1 MIDSRRCIPR
11 MSHARPRLGSKVG
24 LSAWES
30 VQSGPS
36 IWADLRNGLSV
47 SDRESTRFTP
57 VNGPLMARR
66 PDHAGPPFRV
76 IARTVEGMAPYPGQ
90 ASCLA
95 LNCWPECF
103 RRLTV
108 NGGRR
113 PFPKETRSAVDGEG
127 KYATIQGPSLAAS
140 PATQPLDPQFHVRR
154 TSTPQNRSLSTSRST
169 RWPTWTGRR
178 FVPHRLPSRQLRH
191 SRPSLIAPRA
201 SHRSELAFGRP
212 SWSSVAAPR

>member
-1 MIDSRRCIPR
+1 MTGIEP
-11 MSHARPRLGSKVG
+11 A

-30 VQSGPS
+30 APSGPVT
-36 IWADLRNGLSV
+36 WPDLRDEV
-47 SDRESTRFTP
+47 SASDCERPLVTG

-90 ASCLA
+90 ASYLA

-127 KYATIQGPSLAAS
+127 KYATIRSHPWRRA
-140 PATQPLDPQFHVRR
+140 QPL
-154 TSTPQNRSLSTSRST
+154 NL
-169 RWPTWTGRR
+169 
-178 FVPHRLPSRQLRH
+178 
-191 SRPSLIAPRA
+191 
-201 SHRSELAFGRP
+201 
-212 SWSSVAAPR
+212 